1 LPDFRSFVIADI
13 PGIIEG
19 AHRGR
24 GLGHQFLRHIE
35 RTRTIAILIPVD
47 DPEPTET
54 YRQLCEELSKYSAEL
69 SRRPHCLVF
78 TKSDLLAPGEDPPSI
93 LAEEALSTHVVS
105 AVAHSGLRRLLEGL
119 WARVQEERSHSDP
132 VLAHPAERA
141 EETTELGRSD
151 RATGGASSKAE
162 KAWWDQVDK
171 EL

>member
-1 LPDFRSFVIADI
+1 MLRAGHGFVWFCQDKARLRSGAPIQIIDL

-35 RTRTIAILIPVD
+35 RTRTLAILIPVD

-78 TKSDLLAPGEDPPSI
+78 TKSDLLAPCMHQRMDRRVNPF
-93 LAEEALSTHVVS
+93 LASNRTS
-105 AVAHSGLRRLLEGL
+105 LLFVRPRHTQE
-119 WARVQEERSHSDP
+119 RVLQ
-132 VLAHPAERA
+132 L
-141 EETTELGRSD
+141 
-151 RATGGASSKAE
+151 KI
-162 KAWWDQVDK
+162 
-171 EL
+171 